1 MAWDFLFLVKSCN
14 LRRFNQSPEWNVHQ
28 VLSIRGFFMSA
39 PHLTTFD
46 KKLFLTKSCNLRRF
60 NQTLEWD
67 VRDSKYKKGGNKKGG
82 EA

>member
-1 MAWDFLFLVKSCN
+1 
-14 LRRFNQSPEWNVHQ
+14 
-28 VLSIRGFFMSA
+28 MSA

-82 EA
+82 KA